1 MRPLPPFLSPR
12 VTVSHSSRSNGSPT
26 LAYPGLVTS
35 LAQLATWEAGLK
47 AETMAAPPQI
57 TREYYSW
64 FKSSGLGH
72 STGQGQEEEGPLQT
86 LGR

>member
-12 VTVSHSSRSNGSPT
+12 VTVSHSSRSNGRPT

>member
-12 VTVSHSSRSNGSPT
+12 VTVSHSSRGNSSPT
-26 LAYPGLVTS
+26 LAWS
-35 LAQLATWEAGLK
+35 LPQLATWEAALK

-57 TREYYSW
+57 PREYYSW
-64 FKSSGLGH
+64 FKSSGPEH
-72 STGQGQEEEGPLQT
+72 STGQGQEGEGPPQT